1 MLYKAISRK
10 KVRDIKLLP
19 SSIQKEADKKEGFS
33 IFILLPRFRKVVSIF
48 LVLIIAFVLNYLNVL
63 APVFSSAQ
71 EVEAQYDEQR
81 AALEKELKE
90 VEKQIAQY
98 ESVLATTK
106 KEKVTLQN
114 KIREL
119 QNKANKISL
128 QIKSTN
134 LNLQYLNV
142 QINETISSIT
152 KTTNKVTKTK
162 ENLANLLQ
170 NFYQLKQKSL
180 LEILLGTD
188 QLSEFFDYTN
198 ALNNLQR
205 KIEENIDDLYA
216 LQTTLNKQN
225 KELESDR
232 ESTKNLLAIQ
242 LLQKN
247 ELNQAKHEKTKIL
260 EVTKGNEARYQQ
272 MLAESRKKANEIRNK
287 IYELAGM
294 KSNVSFGQALDIAN
308 WVSSRTGV
316 RASFLLAILTQESNL
331 GKNVGTCNRPNDP
344 PSKNWR
350 NIMKPSRDQAP
361 FLQICKELGLDPNS
375 TPVSCPINSP
385 SRGLIAGKNSWGG
398 AMGPAQFI
406 PSTWMHYK
414 DQVAKITGRHPA
426 NPWDIRDSFVAAA
439 LYLAKYGAT
448 KKTRSAEWKAAM
460 IYFSG
465 STNPRYSFYGNSV
478 MAIADKYDRDINY
491 LKKVANTK

>member
-10 KVRDIKLLP
+10 RVIDIKCSSPQKEEKDKVKYFLSFP
-19 SSIQKEADKKEGFS
+19 SSGQKRV
-33 IFILLPRFRKVVSIF
+33 IVSL
-48 LVLIIAFVLNYLNVL
+48 LVLTFFFTFSYLNVL
-63 APVFSSAQ
+63 APVFSPAQ

-81 AALEKELKE
+81 AKLEKELKE

-98 ESVLATTK
+98 EAVLATTK
-106 KEKVTLQN
+106 KEKATLQN
-114 KIREL
+114 KIKEL
-119 QNKANKISL
+119 KNKAYKISL

-134 LNLQYLNV
+134 LNLNYLNV
-142 QINETISSIT
+142 QIRETISSINQ
-152 KTTNKVTKTK
+152 TTDKVSKTK
-162 ENLANLLQ
+162 ENLAGLLQ
-170 NFYQLKQKSL
+170 DLYQLKQKSP
-180 LEILLGTD
+180 LEILVGTK

-198 ALNNLQR
+198 ALNNLQE

-216 LQTTLNKQN
+216 LKTTLNKQN
-225 KELESDR
+225 DSLKKDR
-232 ESTKNLLAIQ
+232 EDTKNLLAMQ
-242 LLQKN
+242 LLQKD
-247 ELNQAKHEKTKIL
+247 ELNRAKQEKTKIL

-272 MLAESRKKANEIRNK
+272 MLSASRKRANEIRNK

-294 KSNVSFGQALDIAN
+294 KSNISFGQALDIAN

-316 RASFLLAILTQESNL
+316 RSSFLLAILTQESNL

-344 PSKNWR
+344 PSKSWR
-350 NIMKPSRDQAP
+350 HVMKPSRDQAY
-361 FLQICKELGLDPNS
+361 FLQICKSLGLDPNI

-414 DQVAKITGRHPA
+414 DQVARVTGRSPA
-426 NPWDIRDSFVAAA
+426 NPWDIRDAFVAAA

-448 KKTRSAEWKAAM
+448 KQTRAAEWRAAM

-478 MAIADKYDRDINY
+478 MAIADKYDKDIAY
-491 LKKVANTK
+491 LKQVANK